1 MLNRVR
7 VIAFTPLRVI
17 LRREAGRVRREAL
30 STVRQTATQAHT
42 PGRWPLRSGLASLVV
57 VGAALSGPAP
67 SWAAAGD
74 LTVNG
79 EVGGG
84 SVLSGD
90 QRDKLFYGS
99 ALQASLRPGLVVV
112 DPLMVQLALSGW
124 WFPSDHGYGQATFI
138 GGGLRFEPL
147 LANAGRLFIDGHA
160 GLGRT
165 GGLSRLMFDAGAGFE
180 WSVTRSV
187 GIGPALRYSQLHASA
202 GDGTADAKFW
212 SLALS
217 VTLRPAPPPPPPPRA
232 EPPPPPPP
240 PAVVVPKDSDKDG
253 VIDAEDKCPTEPAG
267 AHPDPRPLFRGC
279 PAADTDKDGVTDDV
293 DKCPE
298 ITQGPFPDPERP
310 GCPDEDDDHDG
321 VYNRE
326 DQCRHEAAGLTPDPA
341 RRGCPAPDR
350 DHDTIPDDSDACPDK
365 PGAPNADPKKNGCP
379 GLVLIDQGQ
388 IKINTPVF
396 FATNKDTILKKS
408 APVLNAVGYALTHNT
423 AIRKVVIEGHTD
435 NKGKPEKNLDLSQR
449 RADSVKAWLIQLGVE
464 EGRLESKGFGDGR
477 PLLPNT
483 TAKGRAA
490 NRRVQFTITD
500 PASSGGPATT
510 P

>member
-7 VIAFTPLRVI
+7 FV
-17 LRREAGRVRREAL
+17 AL
-30 STVRQTATQAHT
+30 S
-42 PGRWPLRSGLASLVV
+42 
-57 VGAALSGPAP
+57 ALLLPAP
-67 SWAAAGD
+67 AIAAAGD

-79 EVGGG
+79 EAGGG
-84 SVLSGD
+84 TMLSGD

-99 ALQASLRPGLVVV
+99 ALQASVRPGLVLV
-112 DPLMVQLALSGW
+112 DPLMLQLAVSGW
-124 WFPSDHGYGQATFI
+124 WFPSDQGYGQATLL
-138 GGGLRFEPL
+138 GGGLRFEPG
-147 LANAGRLFIDGHA
+147 LANAGRLFVDAHA

-165 GGLSRLMFDAGAGFE
+165 GGLSRFMFDAGLGFE
-180 WSVTRSV
+180 WSVTRSI
-187 GIGPALRYSQLHASA
+187 GFGPALRYSQVNATA

-217 VTLRPAPPPPPPPRA
+217 VTLRPAPPPAPQPPEVPAAAPPL
-232 EPPPPPPP
+232 PPPPPPL
-240 PAVVVPKDSDKDG
+240 ATPKDSDKDG
-253 VIDAEDKCPTEPAG
+253 IVDAEDKCPSEGAG
-267 AHPDPRPLFRGC
+267 DHPDPNPARRGC
-279 PAADTDKDGVTDDV
+279 PATDADKDGVTDDI

-298 ITQGPFPDPERP
+298 VAQGPFPDPDRP

-350 DHDTIPDDSDACPDK
+350 DHDTISDDSDACPDK
-365 PGAPNADPKKNGCP
+365 PGAPSADPKKNGCP
-379 GLVLIDQGQ
+379 GLVLIDNGQ

-408 APVLNAVGYALTHNT
+408 TPVLNAVGYALMHNP
-423 AIRKVVIEGHTD
+423 AIRKVVVEGHTD
-435 NKGKPEKNLDLSQR
+435 AKGKPEKNLELSQR

-464 EGRLESKGFGDGR
+464 ADRLDSKGFGDTQ
-477 PLLPNT
+477 PLVPNT

-500 PASSGGPATT
+500 PAGSGGPAKT